1 MLWRKIIVFWQAA
14 SSNLVQVVRKGF
26 LEEVTLELGANR
38 RASVSRVRRQESRGR
53 VPLAGGV
60 VILFCFVQTSL
71 VLALQIP
78 QQGKFLSPGKL
89 KQLVSLGQVNCVC
102 KGPEADGRSPILEDK
117 RASMAGHDDQCES
130 RQESCLQDAFLHIK
144 EFICSISWL
153 LEKYGVLRVEII

>member
-89 KQLVSLGQVNCVC
+89 KQLVSLGQ
-102 KGPEADGRSPILEDK
+102 EIGR
-117 RASMAGHDDQCES
+117 AH
-130 RQESCLQDAFLHIK
+130 
-144 EFICSISWL
+144 
-153 LEKYGVLRVEII
+153 V